1 MNSAFFS
8 SSNLLCF
15 FANLKD
21 EVPDSLVKEGD
32 GPDGNYPMRSK
43 FEKMCRE
50 AQNKITAAI
59 EEIDGGGTFR
69 DDAWVRPAGRGG
81 TSRVLSG
88 GKVFE
93 KA

>member
-1 MNSAFFS
+1 M
-8 SSNLLCF
+8 
-15 FANLKD
+15 
-21 EVPDSLVKEGD
+21 KEGD
-32 GPDGNYPMRSK
+32 EPDGNIPMRSK